1 MSIYPT
7 KSYPVIKGLSEFE
20 ILKASHKYVLLGGG
34 ESHIMTQTGVNSL
47 RVYIYIGFFARTRT
61 QAKIK
66 ITRTKKGS
74 GQGQSQVLER
84 RLGKTS

>member
-20 ILKASHKYVLLGGG
+20 ILKASHKYVLWGVGGVSYYDSLGLTLFG
-34 ESHIMTQTGVNSL
+34 
-47 RVYIYIGFFARTRT
+47 YIYIGFFARTRT